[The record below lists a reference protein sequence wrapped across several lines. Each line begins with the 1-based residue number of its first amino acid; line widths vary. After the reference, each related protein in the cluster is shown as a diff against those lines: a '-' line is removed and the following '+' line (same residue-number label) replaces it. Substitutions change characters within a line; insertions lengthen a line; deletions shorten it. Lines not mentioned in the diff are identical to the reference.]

1 MIHSWFLHIPV
12 NDFFFF
18 FWHFHNVRVIVFVS
32 LCPICFSFRLQPAI
46 LSFHLLGIEN
56 AAAGHVCGGGGVVVC
71 FPRSVDC
78 SNTLGVELPYDIICV
93 ILWFQGTLTVM
104 LINLWPLT
112 SHQWHTGVLFTNF
125 VLLFLVCRVLDNG
138 LFGFSLEILP
148 CTLTF
153 RFTEN
158 RANEAHFQRLLSK
171 HWLSIYLLMFPSWS
185 WDLRLFFFF
194 FLVCHPWPFSK
205 GSFH

>member
-1 MIHSWFLHIPV
+1 MA
-12 NDFFFF
+12 FFGGGGGV
-18 FWHFHNVRVIVFVS
+18 HFHNVRVIVFVP
-32 LCPICFSFRLQPAI
+32 LCPICFSFRFQPAI
-46 LSFHLLGIEN
+46 LSFYLSGIVN

-104 LINLWPLT
+104 LISLWPLT
-112 SHQWHTGVLFTNF
+112 SHQWYTGVLFTNIA
-125 VLLFLVCRVLDNG
+125 LLVLVCRVLDNG
-138 LFGFSLEILP
+138 LFGFSSEILP

-153 RFTEN
+153 WFAEN

-185 WDLRLFFFF
+185 CDLHPFFVFCFRSATPGHFLRVVVIKAQTPRL
-194 FLVCHPWPFSK
+194 
-205 GSFH
+205 

>member
-1 MIHSWFLHIPV
+1 MSESYFLCLYVP
-12 NDFFFF
+12 
-18 FWHFHNVRVIVFVS
+18 
-32 LCPICFSFRLQPAI
+32 CFSFHLHPAI
-46 LSFHLLGIEN
+46 PFFHLLGIVN

-104 LINLWPLT
+104 LISLWPLT
-112 SHQWHTGVLFTNF
+112 SHQWYTGVLFTNIA
-125 VLLFLVCRVLDNG
+125 LLFLVCRVLDNG
-138 LFGFSLEILP
+138 LFGFSLVILP

-153 RFTEN
+153 RFTDN
-158 RANEAHFQRLLSK
+158 RANEAHFQRLLSM

-185 WDLRLFFFF
+185 CDLRPLFFCLFF
-194 FLVCHPWPFSK
+194 VLFYFVLVCHLWLFSK
-205 GSFH
+205 GSWH